1 MIKFEAQ
8 RTQANGKPAI
18 RFVVRG
24 NGKPQALKDLL
35 ENNGFRGAADMAST
49 MEVVC
54 STPAEIDKARAGLDK
69 WFDRTGSFVG

>member
-24 NGKPQALKDLL
+24 SGKPQALKDLL
-35 ENNGFRGAADMAST
+35 KNNGFRCAVDMAST
-49 MEVVC
+49 MEAIC
-54 STPAEIDKARAGLDK
+54 TTPAEIDKARAGLDK
-69 WFDRTGSFVG
+69 WFDRAGNFVG

>member
-8 RTQANGKPAI
+8 RIQADGKPAI

-35 ENNGFRGAADMAST
+35 DANGFRGAVDLAST
-49 MEVVC
+49 LEVIC
-54 STPAEIDKARAGLDK
+54 KTQADIDKARAGLDK